1 MNNSYICKGKRKDN
15 GEWIEGYLYITHNG
29 EYEISRYDD
38 ELDTERITY
47 IVIPETIGQC
57 TGLKDKNGKLIY
69 EGDVLHVKTGKG
81 WSCPV
86 GTDVYYKIVFTEFN
100 KENATWTQYIG
111 FMAKGLGDVHGL
123 YSIKNIV
130 RSEGAEVIGNIHDD
144 KNLLEVER

>member
-1 MNNSYICKGKRKDN
+1 MNHRYICKAKRKDN
-15 GEWIEGYLYITHNG
+15 GEWVEGFLYITHSG
-29 EYEISRYDD
+29 EYEISSYDE

-111 FMAKGLGDVHGL
+111 FMAKGLGEVHGL

-130 RSEGAEVIGNIHDD
+130 CSEGAEVIGNIHDD
-144 KNLLEVER
+144 LLEVEK